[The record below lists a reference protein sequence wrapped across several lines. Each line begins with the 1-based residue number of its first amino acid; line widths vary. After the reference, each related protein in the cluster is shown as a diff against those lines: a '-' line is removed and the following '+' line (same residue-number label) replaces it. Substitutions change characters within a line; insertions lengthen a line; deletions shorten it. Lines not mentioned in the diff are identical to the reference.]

1 MIQSETLS
9 ALGTLMINPDLEK
22 TIELEVGKN
31 ITIQIEK

>member
-9 ALGTLMINPDLEK
+9 TLGTLMINPDLEK
-22 TIELEVGKN
+22 SIELEAEKT